1 MKNNNNLRRAYMVY
15 TIIISELFVAAFLI
29 CIGCVP
35 QAPEILRILGIIA
48 AVAVPVGVFLFYKWR
63 IRDNATTSDE
73 MEQLVLIKAFALSGL
88 VAISLL
94 PVLMV
99 LVFVLPA
106 AAGYMVFGFSAI
118 LGGTLKISVY
128 ILNRKY

>member
-1 MKNNNNLRRAYMVY
+1 MKKSNNLRRIYMVY

-29 CIGCVP
+29 SISYIP
-35 QAPEILRILGIIA
+35 QAPGILRILGIIA
-48 AVAVPVGVFLFYKWR
+48 AVTVPVGLLLFYKWR
-63 IRDNATTSDE
+63 SRDNAATSDE
-73 MEQLVLIKAFALSGL
+73 MEQLVLVKAFALSGL

-99 LVFVLPA
+99 LAFVIPA
-106 AAGYMVFGFSAI
+106 AAGYMIFGFAAI
-118 LGGTLKISVY
+118 IGGTLKVSVY